1 MNTTMPAVSWKSV
14 ADLLHDLGDIPTE
27 RVRMDPQPGRV
38 TFDELV
44 AANETRTGQVC
55 EWVDGTLV
63 EKATGWFESFIA
75 MNLGGRFY
83 RYLETHPIG
92 LLLGPDAVL
101 RILPKVGRAGDVM
114 FVSLAKFPN
123 GVLPIHEKIPALVP
137 DLDVEVL
144 SESNTKAEML
154 RKRTEYFRAG
164 VQLVWEIDPETRTA
178 NMYTTAESFTTIDE
192 NGTLDGGTVMTGFHV
207 PLRQLFTIPGQ
218 PVA

>member
-27 RVRMDPQPGRV
+27 RVRMDPVPGRA

-63 EKATGWFESFIA
+63 EKAMGWFESFIA
-75 MNLGGRFY
+75 IRLCGRMD

-92 LLLGPDAVL
+92 LLLGADAVL
-101 RILPKVGRAGDVM
+101 RILPKVGRAADVA
-114 FVSLAKFPN
+114 FVSMAKFPG
-123 GVLPIHEKIPALVP
+123 GVLPIHEKVPALVP
-137 DLDVEVL
+137 DLVVEVL
-144 SESNTKAEML
+144 SESNTKAEMR
-154 RKRTEYFRAG
+154 RKRGEYFRAG

-178 NMYTTAESFTTIDE
+178 NVYTAPEVFTTIDE
-192 NGTLDGGTVMTGFHV
+192 AGTLDGGTVMPGFQV

-218 PVA
+218 PVV

>member
-14 ADLLHDLGDIPTE
+14 ADLLHDLGDIPSE
-27 RVRMDPQPGRV
+27 RVRMDPPPGRV

-44 AANETRTGQVC
+44 TANETRTGRVC

-63 EKATGWFESFIA
+63 EKATGWFESFIT
-75 MNLGGRFY
+75 MNLSGYFFG
-83 RYLETHPIG
+83 YLETNPIG

-114 FVSLAKFPN
+114 FVSMAKFPG
-123 GVLPIHEKIPALVP
+123 GVLPIREKIPALVP
-137 DLDVEVL
+137 DLVVEVL
-144 SESNTKAEML
+144 SESNTKAEMR
-154 RKRTEYFRAG
+154 RKREEYFRAG
-164 VQLVWEIDPETRTA
+164 VLIVWEIDPDTRTA
-178 NMYTTAESFTTIDE
+178 NVYTAPEVFTTIDE
-192 NGTLDGGTVMTGFHV
+192 NGTLDGGTVMPGFQV

>member
-1 MNTTMPAVSWKSV
+1 MINTLPAVSWKSV
-14 ADLLHDLGDIPTE
+14 ADLLHDLGDIPSE

-75 MNLGGRFY
+75 MNLIGCFY
-83 RYLETHPIG
+83 GYLETHPIG

-101 RILPKVGRAGDVM
+101 RILPKVGRAADVA

-137 DLDVEVL
+137 DLVVEVL
-144 SESNTKAEML
+144 SESNTKAEMQ
-154 RKRTEYFRAG
+154 RKRDEYFRAG
-164 VQLVWEIDPETRTA
+164 VLIVWEIDPESRTA
-178 NMYTTAESFTTIDE
+178 NVYTAPETFTTIDE
-192 NGTLDGGTVMTGFHV
+192 NGTLDGGTVMPGFQV

-218 PVA
+218 PVV

>member
-27 RVRMDPQPGRV
+27 RVRMDPVPGRA

-63 EKATGWFESFIA
+63 EKAMGWFESFIA
-75 MNLGGRFY
+75 IRLCGRMD

-92 LLLGPDAVL
+92 LLLGADAVL

-114 FVSLAKFPN
+114 FLSLAKFPN

-137 DLDVEVL
+137 DLVVEVL
-144 SESNTKAEML
+144 SESNTKAEMR
-154 RKRTEYFRAG
+154 RKRDEYFRAG
-164 VQLVWEIDPETRTA
+164 VLIVWEIDPDTRTA
-178 NMYTTAESFTTIDE
+178 NVYTAPESFTTIDE
-192 NGTLDGGTVMTGFHV
+192 NGTLDGSTVMPGFQV
-207 PLRQLFTIPGQ
+207 PLRQLFVIPGS
-218 PVA
+218 PTP